1 MEMNSKKIFKVA
13 FVIVSI
19 SLVWSLITLN
29 KYKNAVENNV
39 IEVYVGG
46 DIEKGRIIDSLQKRC
61 DSLYWELF
69 PVQVELGRYETAYE
83 IFMERNPK
91 AASQYG
97 DIISQE
103 TE

>member
-1 MEMNSKKIFKVA
+1 MSNKSLKI
-13 FVIVSI
+13 VIVFLSI
-19 SLVWSLITLN
+19 CLIWTSIRLSNEKQNIEPTKMELVQTKKSL
-29 KYKNAVENNV
+29 
-39 IEVYVGG
+39 
-46 DIEKGRIIDSLQKRC
+46 DSLKIVS
-61 DSLYWELF
+61 DSLYYELF
-69 PVQVELGRYETAYE
+69 PIQVELGRFQVAYE

>member
-1 MEMNSKKIFKVA
+1 MDTMSNKSLKI
-13 FVIVSI
+13 VIVFLSI
-19 SLVWSLITLN
+19 CLIWTSIRLSNEKQNIEPTKMELVQTKKSL
-29 KYKNAVENNV
+29 
-39 IEVYVGG
+39 
-46 DIEKGRIIDSLQKRC
+46 DSLKIVS
-61 DSLYWELF
+61 DSLYYELF
-69 PVQVELGRYETAYE
+69 PIQVELGRFQVAYE

>member
-1 MEMNSKKIFKVA
+1 MDTMSKKSLEI
-13 FVIVSI
+13 VIVFLSI
-19 SLVWSLITLN
+19 CLIWTSIRLSNEKQNIEPTKMELVQTKKSL
-29 KYKNAVENNV
+29 
-39 IEVYVGG
+39 
-46 DIEKGRIIDSLQKRC
+46 DSLKIVS
-61 DSLYWELF
+61 DSLYYELF
-69 PVQVELGRYETAYE
+69 PIQVELGRFQVAYE